1 MNFVCNLVDHVIFY
15 CLQSSVG
22 RAVTNIATETSHA
35 VAEVVQPDV
44 AIVSIRDAP
53 ILVLYRTTG
62 IEPIPAFLMVSA
74 NTVVCLHIIDHKDIS
89 IAELKITVGHQP
101 ISNHNYSFRRS
112 CKHIRP
118 LFRLL
123 DRPSPYITSSCNCS
137 VD

>member
-22 RAVTNIATETSHA
+22 RAVTDIATETSHA

-89 IAELKITVGHQP
+89 IAELKITVAISQFPTIITHFGELVNIFGPFSDYLIGH
-101 ISNHNYSFRRS
+101 
-112 CKHIRP
+112 P
-118 LFRLL
+118 LTLQAAA
-123 DRPSPYITSSCNCS
+123 T
-137 VD
+137 VV